1 MNKLCGRDFNQVL
14 VTLKL
19 KSLLNHV
26 MKIQHPEKSIVS
38 QAFSQTKMLTL
49 DSNVSMP
56 AESKGYWTVCETN
69 LIYSQTSYYFLNNNV
84 PLHTQTEFSVYVC
97 CRWGLKVYLY
107 VSCRLGL
114 MVYLYVF
121 CRLGS
126 KVYLHMEARG
136 YLIPLRQGL
145 SINLEPTV
153 PTRLT
158 NL

>member
-84 PLHTQTEFSVYVC
+84 PLHTQTEFSVYVLQVGVEGILVC
-97 CRWGLKVYLY
+97 KLQVGVDGILVCILQVGVKGILAYGGQ
-107 VSCRLGL
+107 RLPYSLETG
-114 MVYLYVF
+114 
-121 CRLGS
+121 
-126 KVYLHMEARG
+126 
-136 YLIPLRQGL
+136 PLNKPGAHC
-145 SINLEPTV
+145 SH
-153 PTRLT
+153 
-158 NL
+158 